1 MWIVMGDY
9 GEINDLHHRKNS
21 WYWHH
26 FHHQRTAFDYNI
38 TTIWNN
44 FGAAMNEYNE
54 KLTISK
60 QNTREFYISV
70 KTNENKILLPH
81 KKWNQQ

>member
-1 MWIVMGDY
+1 
-9 GEINDLHHRKNS
+9 
-21 WYWHH
+21 
-26 FHHQRTAFDYNI
+26 
-38 TTIWNN
+38 
-44 FGAAMNEYNE
+44 MNEYNE

-70 KTNENKILLPH
+70 KTNENKILLSH